1 MNASS
6 GQLSQG
12 KRLGIASK
20 SSLTPSFPSPP
31 HSLDVSNVRL
41 SIDEQARVATAIDGS
56 RKSPMI
62 QAKDS
67 YRNKDI
73 PGGAGN
79 QVLCTLP
86 CRTLC
91 MLTNILASLITSQ
104 SLSVKL
110 VSV

>member
-1 MNASS
+1 
-6 GQLSQG
+6 
-12 KRLGIASK
+12 
-20 SSLTPSFPSPP
+20 
-31 HSLDVSNVRL
+31 VRL

-91 MLTNILASLITSQ
+91 MLTHILASLITSQ

>member
-1 MNASS
+1 M
-6 GQLSQG
+6 
-12 KRLGIASK
+12 K
-20 SSLTPSFPSPP
+20 
-31 HSLDVSNVRL
+31 
-41 SIDEQARVATAIDGS
+41 QARVATAIDGS

-73 PGGAGN
+73 LGGAGN

-86 CRTLC
+86 CRTPC
-91 MLTNILASLITSQ
+91 MLTHILASLITSQ